1 MKCRWLICACAHVKC
16 PCGKTEPEML
26 IFSLP
31 ARSWKQTSTAEM
43 SSKYLSQACSKR
55 PPPGENVEGSASL
68 FLGDLKSIGSLT
80 VPRLVRHGTVTFGVI
95 QEVY

>member
-1 MKCRWLICACAHVKC
+1 MKC

-55 PPPGENVEGSASL
+55 LPPGENVEGSASL

-80 VPRLVRHGTVTFGVI
+80 VPRLVRHGAVTFGVI